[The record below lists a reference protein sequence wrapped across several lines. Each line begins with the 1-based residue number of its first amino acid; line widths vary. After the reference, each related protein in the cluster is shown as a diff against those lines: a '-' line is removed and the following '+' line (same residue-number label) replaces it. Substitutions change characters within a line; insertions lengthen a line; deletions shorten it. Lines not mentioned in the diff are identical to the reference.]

1 MEPSGTRAALITLSF
16 ERRLSPKR
24 DRSAVRSPPHLTP
37 QTIRHATSRRPRFP
51 SNRMLEF
58 SRIAK
63 ASMFKKILIAN
74 RGEIAVRVL
83 RACRELGIP
92 SAAVFSE
99 VDRKSLHV
107 RLADEAYPIG
117 PAAARESY
125 LNIDKIIAVA
135 RRAGCD
141 AIHPGYGFL
150 AENAAL
156 PRACTEAG
164 ITFIGP
170 SAEAM
175 EALGSK
181 TAGRQLARRSDVPT
195 VPGTNDPIE
204 KPDEAHA
211 LAQSMGF
218 PVLLKAVAGGGGKG
232 MRVVMSGAEF
242 ASAYRDAASEAMN
255 AFGDPRLYLEKY
267 LEKPRHIE
275 IQILADSHGRVVSLG
290 ERECSVQ
297 RRHQKVI
304 EEAPSP
310 VVTPDLRKK
319 MGDAAVRLA
328 RAGQYTNAGTVEFL
342 VDAHLNFYF
351 LEVNTR
357 LQVEHP
363 VTEQVTGLDLVKL
376 QIAIA
381 AGHRLPFAWE
391 TITPRGHAMEVRL
404 YAEDPD
410 NNFFPSPGRILS
422 RHAPSGPGIRLDDGV
437 YEGWTVPN
445 DYDPLLA
452 KLIAWGN
459 SREETIARLRRALEE
474 STVTGIKTNIA
485 LFRRLLTE
493 PDFLRN
499 EIHTKWL
506 DELLARKTPGSPA
519 GDGSSADAAA
529 IAAAVYQATQ
539 TEKQSAAW
547 SEVRA
552 TGKSSRWKMEGRR
565 DQLDR
570 TP

>member
-1 MEPSGTRAALITLSF
+1 
-16 ERRLSPKR
+16 
-24 DRSAVRSPPHLTP
+24 
-37 QTIRHATSRRPRFP
+37 
-51 SNRMLEF
+51 
-58 SRIAK
+58 
-63 ASMFKKILIAN
+63 MFNKILIAN
-74 RGEIAVRVL
+74 RGEIAVRIL
-83 RACRELGIP
+83 RACRELGIR
-92 SAAVFSE
+92 SVAVFSD

-117 PAAARESY
+117 PAPARESY
-125 LNIDKIIAVA
+125 LRIDKLLDVA
-135 RRAGCD
+135 RRSGCD
-141 AIHPGYGFL
+141 AVHPGYGFL

-156 PRACTEAG
+156 PRACTGAG
-164 ITFIGP
+164 LTFIGP

-175 EALGSK
+175 ESLGSK
-181 TAGRQLARRSDVPT
+181 IAGRQLARRSGVPT
-195 VPGTNDPIE
+195 VPGANDPID
-204 KPDEAHA
+204 KPEEAYA

-218 PVLLKAVAGGGGKG
+218 PILLKAIAGGGGKG
-232 MRVVMSGAEF
+232 MRLVTSAPEF
-242 ASAYRDAASEAMN
+242 ASAWRDASSEAVN

-267 LEKPRHIE
+267 LLNPRHVE

-310 VVTPDLRKK
+310 IMTPDLRKK

-328 RAGQYTNAGTVEFL
+328 RAGGYTNAGTVEFL
-342 VDAHLNFYF
+342 VDTHLNFYF

-391 TITPRGHAMEVRL
+391 SITPRGNAMEVRL

-410 NNFFPSPGRILS
+410 NNFFPSPGKILS

-485 LFRRLLTE
+485 LLRRILTE
-493 PDFLRN
+493 PDFLRA

-506 DELLARKTPGSPA
+506 DELLTRQRPDVVQP
-519 GDGSSADAAA
+519 DGTTTDAAA
-529 IAAAVYQATQ
+529 IAAALWQAARNASAS
-539 TEKQSAAW
+539 SAAPT
-547 SEVRA
+547 SNED
-552 TGKSSRWKMEGRR
+552 TSRWKLEARR
-565 DQLDR
+565 EQLDR

>member
-1 MEPSGTRAALITLSF
+1 
-16 ERRLSPKR
+16 
-24 DRSAVRSPPHLTP
+24 
-37 QTIRHATSRRPRFP
+37 
-51 SNRMLEF
+51 
-58 SRIAK
+58 
-63 ASMFKKILIAN
+63 MFKKILIAN
-74 RGEIAVRVL
+74 RGEIAVRIL
-83 RACRELGIP
+83 RACRELGIR
-92 SAAVFSE
+92 SVAVFSE

-117 PAAARESY
+117 PAPSRESY
-125 LNIDKIIAVA
+125 LRIDKLMDVA

-141 AIHPGYGFL
+141 AVHPGYGFL

-156 PRACTEAG
+156 PRACADAG
-164 ITFIGP
+164 LTFIGP
-170 SAEAM
+170 PPEAM

-181 TAGRQLARRSDVPT
+181 TAGRQLARRSDVPI

-204 KPDEAHA
+204 KPEDAKPLA
-211 LAQSMGF
+211 LDMGY

-232 MRVVMSGAEF
+232 MRIVYSDAEF
-242 ASAYRDAASEAMN
+242 DSAFRDASSEAMN
-255 AFGDPRLYLEKY
+255 AFGDARLYLEKY
-267 LEKPRHIE
+267 LERPRHVE
-275 IQILADSHGRVVSLG
+275 IQIFADSHGRVVSLG

-310 VVTPDLRKK
+310 IVTPDLRKK

-328 RAGQYTNAGTVEFL
+328 RAGGYVNAGTVEFL

-391 TITPRGHAMEVRL
+391 SITPRGHAMEVRL

-410 NNFFPSPGRILS
+410 NNFFPSPGKILS
-422 RHAPSGPGIRLDDGV
+422 CHVPSGPGIRLDDSV

-445 DYDPLLA
+445 DYDPLLS

-474 STVTGIKTNIA
+474 YVVTGIKTNTG
-485 LFRRLLTE
+485 LFRRILAE
-493 PDFLRN
+493 PDFLRG

-506 DELLARKTPGSPA
+506 DELLGRPGSAASPSCVETSGTA
-519 GDGSSADAAA
+519 ASDAAA
-529 IAAAVYQATQ
+529 IAAALWQ
-539 TEKQSAAW
+539 TNQWDRNSCLSSSSAD
-547 SEVRA
+547 SVQP
-552 TGKSSRWKMEGRR
+552 SRWKLEGRR
-565 DQLDR
+565 AQLD
-570 TP
+570 PES

>member
-1 MEPSGTRAALITLSF
+1 
-16 ERRLSPKR
+16 
-24 DRSAVRSPPHLTP
+24 
-37 QTIRHATSRRPRFP
+37 
-51 SNRMLEF
+51 
-58 SRIAK
+58 
-63 ASMFKKILIAN
+63 MFRKILIAN
-74 RGEIAVRVL
+74 RGEIAVRIL

-92 SAAVFSE
+92 TAAIFSE
-99 VDRKSLHV
+99 ADRGSLHV
-107 RLADEAYPIG
+107 RLADEAYPVG
-117 PAAARESY
+117 PAPSRDSY
-125 LNIDKIIAVA
+125 LRIDKIMEVA

-150 AENAAL
+150 AENSDL
-156 PRACTEAG
+156 PRACTERG

-175 EALGSK
+175 EALGAK
-181 TAGRQLARRSDVPT
+181 TAGRQLARRAEVPT

-204 KPDEAHA
+204 DPQQ
-211 LAQSMGF
+211 AQEVARSMGY

-232 MRVVMSGAEF
+232 MRLVTVDSGFSAAFRE
-242 ASAYRDAASEAMN
+242 ASSEALN
-255 AFGDPRLYLEKY
+255 AFGNASVYLEKY
-267 LEKPRHIE
+267 LEKSRHIE
-275 IQILADSHGRVVSLG
+275 IQILADTHGRVVSLG

-310 VVTPDLRKK
+310 IMTPELRKR

-328 RAGQYTNAGTVEFL
+328 RAGGYTNAGTVEFL
-342 VDAHLNFYF
+342 VDAHYDFYF

-404 YAEDPD
+404 YAEDPE
-410 NNFFPSPGRILS
+410 NNFFPSPGKIIS
-422 RHAPSGPGIRLDDGV
+422 QHQPSGPGIRIDEGV
-437 YEGWTVPN
+437 YEGWTVPM
-445 DYDPLLA
+445 DYDPLLS

-474 STVTGIKTNIA
+474 YCITGIKTNTA
-485 LFRRLLTE
+485 LFRRILAE
-493 PDFLRN
+493 PEFLKA

-506 DELLARKTPGSPA
+506 DELLQRPHPA
-519 GDGSSADAAA
+519 AHDDANGANAAA
-529 IAAAVYQATQ
+529 IAAAMFQATHNGATSVSSNAQ
-539 TEKQSAAW
+539 PESA
-547 SEVRA
+547 
-552 TGKSSRWKMEGRR
+552 WKREGRR
-565 DQLDR
+565 QQQERLL
-570 TP
+570 

>member
-1 MEPSGTRAALITLSF
+1 
-16 ERRLSPKR
+16 
-24 DRSAVRSPPHLTP
+24 
-37 QTIRHATSRRPRFP
+37 
-51 SNRMLEF
+51 
-58 SRIAK
+58 
-63 ASMFKKILIAN
+63 MFRKILIAN
-74 RGEIAVRVL
+74 RGEIAVRIL
-83 RACRELGIP
+83 RACRELCIR

-99 VDRKSLHV
+99 VDRNSLHV

-117 PAAARESY
+117 PAPSRESY
-125 LNIDKIIAVA
+125 LCIDKIMDVA

-156 PRACTEAG
+156 PRACADAG
-164 ITFIGP
+164 VTFIGP

-175 EALGSK
+175 EALGAK
-181 TAGRQLARRSDVPT
+181 TAGRQLARRAEVST
-195 VPGTNDPIE
+195 VPGTNDPIDDPQSAQE
-204 KPDEAHA
+204 
-211 LAQSMGF
+211 LARSMGY

-232 MRVVMSGAEF
+232 MRLVSADSEF
-242 ASAYRDAASEAMN
+242 SAALRDASSEAHN
-255 AFGDPRLYLEKY
+255 AFGNASVYLEKY
-267 LEKPRHIE
+267 LEQPRHIE
-275 IQILADSHGRVVSLG
+275 IQILADAHGRVVSLG

-310 VVTPDLRKK
+310 IMTPELRKR

-328 RAGQYTNAGTVEFL
+328 RAGGYTNAGTVEFL
-342 VDAHLNFYF
+342 VDSHYNFYF

-404 YAEDPD
+404 YAEDPE
-410 NNFFPSPGRILS
+410 NNFFPSPGKILS
-422 RHAPSGPGIRLDDGV
+422 RHAPSGPGIRVDEGV
-437 YEGWTVPN
+437 YEGWTVPM
-445 DYDPLLA
+445 DYDPLLS

-459 SREETIARLRRALEE
+459 SREETVSRLRRALEE
-474 STVTGIKTNIA
+474 YSITGIKTNSA
-485 LFRRLLTE
+485 LFRRILAE
-493 PDFLRN
+493 PDFLRA

-506 DELLARKTPGSPA
+506 DEVLRRPHPTAHSDANGV
-519 GDGSSADAAA
+519 DAAA
-529 IAAAVYQATQ
+529 IAAALWQATRNG
-539 TEKQSAAW
+539 SAPAASAESSTRESAW
-547 SEVRA
+547 KR
-552 TGKSSRWKMEGRR
+552 EGRR
-565 DQLDR
+565 QQLER
-570 TP
+570 LP

>member
-1 MEPSGTRAALITLSF
+1 
-16 ERRLSPKR
+16 
-24 DRSAVRSPPHLTP
+24 
-37 QTIRHATSRRPRFP
+37 
-51 SNRMLEF
+51 
-58 SRIAK
+58 
-63 ASMFKKILIAN
+63 MFKKILIAN
-74 RGEIAVRVL
+74 RGEIAVRIL
-83 RACRELGIP
+83 RACRELGIR
-92 SAAVFSE
+92 SVAVFSE

-117 PAAARESY
+117 PAPSRESY
-125 LNIDKIIAVA
+125 LRIDKLMDVA

-141 AIHPGYGFL
+141 AVHPGYGFL

-156 PRACTEAG
+156 PRACVDAG
-164 ITFIGP
+164 LTFIGP
-170 SAEAM
+170 PAEAM

-181 TAGRQLARRSDVPT
+181 TAGRQLARRADVPI

-204 KPDEAHA
+204 KPLEAQA
-211 LAQSMGF
+211 LAQSMGY

-232 MRVVMSGAEF
+232 MRLVYSDAEF
-242 ASAYRDAASEAMN
+242 DSAFREASSEALN
-255 AFGDPRLYLEKY
+255 AFGDARVYLEKY
-267 LEKPRHIE
+267 LERPRHVE
-275 IQILADSHGRVVSLG
+275 IQIFADAHGRVVSLG

-310 VVTPDLRKK
+310 IVTPDLRKK

-328 RAGQYTNAGTVEFL
+328 RAGGYVNAGTIEFL
-342 VDAHLNFYF
+342 LDAHLNFYF

-391 TITPRGHAMEVRL
+391 TITPRGHAMELRL
-404 YAEDPD
+404 YAEDPE
-410 NNFFPSPGRILS
+410 NNFFPSPGKILS
-422 RHAPSGPGIRLDDGV
+422 RHVPSGPGIRLDDGV

-445 DYDPLLA
+445 DYDPLLS

-474 STVTGIKTNIA
+474 YTVTGIKTNA
-485 LFRRLLTE
+485 GLFRRILAE
-493 PDFLRN
+493 PDFLRG

-506 DELLARKTPGSPA
+506 DELLRRRH
-519 GDGSSADAAA
+519 SAAPLAEEEKESAASDAAA
-529 IAAAVYQATQ
+529 IAAALWQATRSYSQ
-539 TEKQSAAW
+539 SNASSAAGD
-547 SEVRA
+547 
-552 TGKSSRWKMEGRR
+552 TPSRWKLEGRR
-565 DQLDR
+565 QQLDR

>member
-1 MEPSGTRAALITLSF
+1 
-16 ERRLSPKR
+16 
-24 DRSAVRSPPHLTP
+24 
-37 QTIRHATSRRPRFP
+37 
-51 SNRMLEF
+51 
-58 SRIAK
+58 
-63 ASMFKKILIAN
+63 MFRKILIAN
-74 RGEIAVRVL
+74 RGEIAVRIL

-92 SAAVFSE
+92 TVVVFSE
-99 VDRKSLHV
+99 ADRGSLHV

-117 PAAARESY
+117 PAPSRESY
-125 LNIDKIIAVA
+125 LRIDKIMDVVK
-135 RRAGCD
+135 RAGCD

-150 AENAAL
+150 AENSAL
-156 PRACTEAG
+156 PRACVEAG

-170 SAEAM
+170 TAAAM
-175 EALGSK
+175 ETLGAK
-181 TAGRQLARRSDVPT
+181 TAGRQLARRAEVPT

-204 KPDEAHA
+204 DPQQAQE
-211 LAQSMGF
+211 LARSMGY

-232 MRVVMSGAEF
+232 MRLVTKDDEF
-242 ASAYRDAASEAMN
+242 APGFRDASSEALN
-255 AFGDPRLYLEKY
+255 AFGNASVYLEKY

-310 VVTPDLRKK
+310 IMTPELRKR

-328 RAGQYTNAGTVEFL
+328 RAGGYTNAGTVEFL
-342 VDAHLNFYF
+342 VDAHYDFYF

-404 YAEDPD
+404 YAEDPE
-410 NNFFPSPGRILS
+410 NNFFPSPGKILS
-422 RHAPSGPGIRLDDGV
+422 QHQPSGPGIRVDEGV
-437 YEGWTVPN
+437 YEGWTVPM
-445 DYDPLLA
+445 DYDPLLS

-474 STVTGIKTNIA
+474 YSITGIKTNTA
-485 LFRRLLTE
+485 LFRRILAE
-493 PDFLRN
+493 PDFLKA

-506 DELLARKTPGSPA
+506 DELLQRPHPA
-519 GDGSSADAAA
+519 AHDDSNDADAAA
-529 IAAAVYQATQ
+529 IAAAIWQATHNGAN
-539 TEKQSAAW
+539 SVNSNAAPE
-547 SEVRA
+547 SQ
-552 TGKSSRWKMEGRR
+552 WKREGRR
-565 DQLDR
+565 RQLER
-570 TP
+570 LS

>member
-1 MEPSGTRAALITLSF
+1 
-16 ERRLSPKR
+16 
-24 DRSAVRSPPHLTP
+24 
-37 QTIRHATSRRPRFP
+37 
-51 SNRMLEF
+51 
-58 SRIAK
+58 
-63 ASMFKKILIAN
+63 MFRKILIAN
-74 RGEIAVRVL
+74 RGEIAVRIL
-83 RACRELGIP
+83 RACRELGIR
-92 SAAVFSE
+92 SATVFSE

-117 PAAARESY
+117 PAPARDSY
-125 LNIDKIIAVA
+125 LRIDKLMDVA

-141 AIHPGYGFL
+141 AVHPGYGFL
-150 AENAAL
+150 AENADL
-156 PRACTEAG
+156 PRACTGAG
-164 ITFIGP
+164 LTFIGP

-181 TAGRQLARRSDVPT
+181 TAGRQLARRCDVPV

-232 MRVVMSGAEF
+232 MRLVTSADEF
-242 ASAYRDAASEAMN
+242 ASAYRDASSEAMN

-297 RRHQKVI
+297 RRHQKVV

-310 VVTPDLRKK
+310 IMTPDLRKK
-319 MGDAAVRLA
+319 MSDAAVRLA
-328 RAGQYTNAGTVEFL
+328 RAGGYINAGTVEFL

-391 TITPRGHAMEVRL
+391 TITPRGNAMEVRL
-404 YAEDPD
+404 YAEDPA
-410 NNFFPSPGRILS
+410 NNFFPSPGKILS

-474 STVTGIKTNIA
+474 STITGIKTNVA
-485 LFRRLLTE
+485 LFRRILTE
-493 PDFLRN
+493 PDFLRA

-506 DELLARKTPGSPA
+506 DELLTRQRPDAAPPDSTTT
-519 GDGSSADAAA
+519 DAAA
-529 IAAAVYQATQ
+529 IAAALWQATRGSSAS
-539 TEKQSAAW
+539 SAA
-547 SEVRA
+547 STTNES
-552 TGKSSRWKMEGRR
+552 TSRWKLEARR
-565 DQLDR
+565 QQLDR